1 MRKTLLAFG
10 GLFALLLSFLTP
22 VSPAVAA
29 TPASGYW
36 TVAAGGARSV
46 VFAQTTLNTPVL
58 ENGAFFYFT
67 DTKSIGFA
75 PNSTIAQTQ
84 ADTSNQVPCDLGN
97 GDLRLSW
104 HLTGTVGGYRA
115 GCNINPGSEPRAVY
129 QSNSSASLFSGPA
142 KNVAHQT
149 LLDNGWALCYD
160 DAYSTVLSTNGS
172 ELTSVCTQTYVLL
185 AGGDGVAGPQPS
197 FSSASTPAASVD
209 EVEAGPPGIALTVP
223 NVPGRII
230 AGIPIYF
237 GTDRTQSN
245 GAFSLTLT
253 GPQGRAVLASGTS
266 NIFGGYVGMVRLPA
280 GMQQGT
286 HSLTLRNRSAES
298 TPLVL
303 TIILTVDA
311 NGILVGH
318 RQG

>member
-1 MRKTLLAFG
+1 MRKTSLAFG
-10 GLFALLLSFLTP
+10 GLVALLLSFLTP

-29 TPASGYW
+29 IPVSGYW

-58 ENGAFFYFT
+58 ENGAYFYFT
-67 DTKSIGFA
+67 HNQSMGFA
-75 PNSTIAQTQ
+75 PTSTITQSQ
-84 ADTSNQVPCDLGN
+84 ADRENESPCDTGN

-104 HLTGTVGGYRA
+104 HLLGNVGGYRA
-115 GCNINPGSEPRAVY
+115 GCDLLISDARAVY

-160 DAYSTVLSTNGS
+160 DTYSTSLSTTGA
-172 ELTSVCTQTYVLL
+172 ELTSACTQTYVLL

-197 FSSASTPAASVD
+197 FPSAATPSSSVD

-223 NVPGRII
+223 NVPGRS
-230 AGIPIYF
+230 ASGLPIYF
-237 GTDRTQSN
+237 GSHKTQSK

-253 GPQGRAVLASGTS
+253 GPQGRTVLASGYS
-266 NIFGGYVGMVRLPA
+266 DIFGGHVEMVRLPA

-298 TPLVL
+298 RPLTL
-303 TIILTVDA
+303 TVILTVDA
-311 NGILVGH
+311 NGMLVS
-318 RQG
+318 RNQG